1 MVDGLVG
8 IEEHEGGLVALQEV
22 ALGEIQYP
30 STVDED
36 EEPNLVVDLG
46 LINSGEELGVSG
58 YGVDLILDV
67 LALEEFLRVE
77 ESTDRILRVQSES
90 TSTAQKAT
98 TDTSAMFISSCIF
111 SNMTMMSLS

>member
-1 MVDGLVG
+1 MVDGFVG

-36 EEPNLVVDLG
+36 KEPNLVIDLG
-46 LINSGEELGVSG
+46 LFNSGEELSVSG
-58 YGVDLILDV
+58 DGVDLILDI
-67 LALEEFLRVE
+67 LALEEFLRVD

-90 TSTAQKAT
+90 TSTAQKTT
-98 TDTSAMFISSCIF
+98 TDT
-111 SNMTMMSLS
+111 